1 MALTRVIQGGLIG
14 ASLGMAVGYFAG
26 RTTSPSTSSFPFDIP
41 EVENNAEASYLCLQL
56 GEFRA
61 YSNEAFSTICK
72 HLNKILLF
80 EKMVNDTSEAIDAGI
95 PKKAHKYIFETKEW
109 LEKINIPDGKK
120 QQLQELKEN
129 MEKFLDEKK
138 HNIDLGVSSRLDSEY

>member
-1 MALTRVIQGGLIG
+1 MALARVIQGGLIG

-26 RTTSPSTSSFPFDIP
+26 RTTSTSASSFPFDIP

-61 YSNEAFSTICK
+61 YSNEVFSTVCK

-80 EKMVNDTSEAIDAGI
+80 EKMVNDTSESIDAGI
-95 PKKAHKYIFETKEW
+95 SKNAHKYMFETKES
-109 LEKINIPDGKK
+109 LEKLTVPDTKK
-120 QQLQELKEN
+120 QEWSELKEN
-129 MEKFLDEKK
+129 IVKFLDEKK
-138 HNIDLGVSSRLDSEY
+138 HNIDLGVSSRLDNEY